1 MQVII
6 FMLNQ
11 LRSCPVITELFD
23 ICEIAALHAGR
34 QNCVH
39 VCLRSKRKKRIAK
52 EKLAFLVRCWSAA

>member
-11 LRSCPVITELFD
+11 LRSCPVIIELFD
-23 ICEIAALHAGR
+23 ICEIATLDAKR

-39 VCLRSKRKKRIAK
+39 VCLRSQRKKR
-52 EKLAFLVRCWSAA
+52 